1 MYGRSWCHFALNITK
16 SGTCE
21 KIKELVYDT
30 RSLHVYPVL
39 VTFIFFG
46 GSSRLCQAS
55 GGISISTV
63 LAMLMLMGDSWMGSL
78 SARLWMK
85 RGPSSA
91 LSTGKKCSA
100 TTVPTLY
107 KSDRL
112 ACWWNPPVLRSLAI
126 DLSNT
131 VNLLN

>member
-1 MYGRSWCHFALNITK
+1 MYGRSWCHLALNITK

-100 TTVPTLY
+100 TTVSFTNPTD
-107 KSDRL
+107 SPVGGTHQCSFRL
-112 ACWWNPPVLRSLAI
+112 PLIYQIR
-126 DLSNT
+126 
-131 VNLLN
+131 